1 MAARREQRALNENQS
16 QLVNKPDADLTFL
29 EQFAAADK
37 NHYHCDLPDARPR
50 HAALI
55 RVYRSS
61 GIAVSPAASA
71 ANAGTIQRDPARA
84 RRRFLFLQWLRSI
97 HGWLGLWGALL
108 GLLFGF
114 TGILQNHRA
123 VMKIEL
129 PAPAVSNIEVALPN
143 PAPADPETLGK
154 WLQAELKFDM
164 AIGRVQREK
173 AQTVTWGTQTIT
185 QPERWSIRFNS
196 PDDMVQ
202 ADYSV
207 GSNTVKV
214 QRTQPGLLGT
224 LINLHKASGT
234 SIGWILLADT
244 IGGAMILLS
253 VTGVILWTE
262 LNRRRTIG
270 ATIAV
275 VSIVATAVFVTQSL

>member
-1 MAARREQRALNENQS
+1 MSSA
-16 QLVNKPDADLTFL
+16 
-29 EQFAAADK
+29 
-37 NHYHCDLPDARPR
+37 
-50 HAALI
+50 I
-55 RVYRSS
+55 R
-61 GIAVSPAASA
+61 
-71 ANAGTIQRDPARA
+71 NDPARA

-129 PAPAVSNIEVALPN
+129 PAPAVSSIELPLPN
-143 PAPADPETLGK
+143 PAPANPEALGQ
-154 WLQAELKFDM
+154 WLRAELKLDM
-164 AIGRVQREK
+164 PMGRVQREK
-173 AQTVTWGTQTIT
+173 AQAVTFGEQIVN
-185 QPERWSIRFNS
+185 QPERWTLRFNA
-196 PDDMVQ
+196 PNDIVQ
-202 ADYSV
+202 ADYTV
-207 GSNTVKV
+207 GANRVKV
-214 QRTQPGLLGT
+214 QRTQPGLLGV

-234 SIGWILLADT
+234 SVGWILLADT

-253 VTGVILWTE
+253 ITGVILWTE

-275 VSIVATAVFVTQSL
+275 VSLLATAFFTMQSL